1 MEVLVN
7 FQILQL
13 RQQQFLKVMPKT
25 IIVKLTRAG
34 AISGPFTITDNLGNV
49 VATDVPRKT
58 LIKGTTFIVDNA
70 VTIIYIESTGT
81 CFIKKAFLLESY
93 TPFDVSSSKFTQITT
108 ACLWRH
114 LTNIQLYNSYYG
126 VTQPYIIEYPFA
138 YKFQDEILQNV
149 KDYTKAY
156 EYLSIPDGVFND
168 NTRIE
173 VDDKWFTHAVLYNG
187 QQSSGLLELVAK
199 PKNNLKAYNQYPIF
213 NTDSKTITYT
223 KSDNFYQYN
232 TFWAL
237 NKSAYVPMFNT
248 SCESMSIDKIVNQD
262 NMDYGPRSFKKAP
275 LRAKE
280 LKVRHILQD
289 NCTTHLVSQF
299 ILTPAQI
306 SYK

>member
-1 MEVLVN
+1 MS
-7 FQILQL
+7 
-13 RQQQFLKVMPKT
+13 KT
-25 IIVKLTRAG
+25 ITIRLTQVSPS
-34 AISGPFTITDNLGNV
+34 SGPFTIFDQFGNV
-49 VATDVPRKT
+49 IAEDVTKKALIDGINYSVNDDVLSIT
-58 LIKGTTFIVDNA
+58 LK
-70 VTIIYIESTGT
+70 STGNCKIQKT
-81 CFIKKAFLLESY
+81 VYVSEITEEEYINIKLK
-93 TPFDVSSSKFTQITT
+93 QIVTG
-108 ACLWRH
+108 CIWRH

-126 VTQPYIIEYPFA
+126 VTEPYIIEYPFA

-156 EYLSIPDGVFND
+156 EYVSIPDGVFND

-173 VDDKWFTHAVLYNG
+173 TNNKWFTHAVLYNG
-187 QQSSGLLELVAK
+187 QQSSGILELVAK
-199 PKNNLKAYNQYPIF
+199 PLNDMRAYMQYPKF

-237 NKSAYVPMFNT
+237 QKSSQVPLFNT
-248 SCESMSIDKIVNQD
+248 GCESLSIDKVVNQD
-262 NMDYGPRSFKKAP
+262 NMDYGSRSFKKAT

-280 LKVRHILQD
+280 LKIRHILQD

-299 ILTPAQI
+299 IIAPAQI